1 MKRNYILFLDDIS
14 ERIEKINSYIDGMTY
29 DEFVQDDKTVSAC
42 IREIEVIGEATKQIP
57 KDITERFNDLP
68 WSLMAKMRD
77 KLIHWYFEIDEEI
90 VWNVAKDKLPDIKIQ
105 IDFIIEDLKKKLS
118 FKVLKY

>member
-1 MKRNYILFLDDIS
+1 MKRDYILFLEDIS
-14 ERIEKINSYIDGMTY
+14 DRIEKINKYIEGMY
-29 DEFVQDDKTVSAC
+29 FEDFKIDDKTVSAC

-57 KDITERFNDLP
+57 KEITDQFDELP

-90 VWNVAKDKLPDIKIQ
+90 VWNVAVNKLPNIKQQ
-105 IDFIIEDLKKKLS
+105 IDDMIYELKRKTT
-118 FKVLKY
+118 

>member
-1 MKRNYILFLDDIS
+1 MRRNYLLFLEDIS
-14 ERIEKINSYIDGMTY
+14 LRIEKIEQYTLGMTY
-29 DEFVQDDKTVSAC
+29 EEFQQDDKTVSAC

-57 KDITERFNDLP
+57 SEITNKFDELP

-90 VWNVAKDKLPDIKIQ
+90 VWNVAKNKLPSIKNQ
-105 IDFIIEDLKKKLS
+105 IDNIIKELS
-118 FKVLKY
+118 

>member
-1 MKRNYILFLDDIS
+1 MKRDYRLFLEDIS
-14 ERIEKINSYIDGMTY
+14 ERVEKIESFIEGMTFEAFAQ
-29 DEFVQDDKTVSAC
+29 DEKTVSAC

-57 KDITERFNDLP
+57 KEITEKFDDLP

-90 VWNVAKDKLPDIKIQ
+90 VWKVAKEKLPDIKKQ
-105 IDFIIEDLKKKLS
+105 IDHIIETME
-118 FKVLKY
+118 

>member
-1 MKRNYILFLDDIS
+1 
-14 ERIEKINSYIDGMTY
+14 MTY
-29 DEFVQDDKTVSAC
+29 EDFLKDDKTVSAC

-57 KDITERFNDLP
+57 QEVTQKFDALP

-90 VWNVAKDKLPDIKIQ
+90 IWNVALDKLPPIKKQ
-105 IDFIIEDLKKKLS
+105 IDAIIKQLESKK
-118 FKVLKY
+118 

>member
-1 MKRNYILFLDDIS
+1 MKRNYILFLEDIS
-14 ERIEKINSYIDGMTY
+14 TRIEKINNFIDNMSFE
-29 DEFVQDDKTVSAC
+29 EFRQDDKTVSAC

-57 KDITERFNDLP
+57 KEVTNKFNELP

-90 VWNVAKDKLPDIKIQ
+90 VWNVAVDKLPEIKEQ
-105 IDFIIEDLKKKLS
+105 IDNIIAELKNYK
-118 FKVLKY
+118 

>member
-1 MKRNYILFLDDIS
+1 MKRNYLLYLQDIAC
-14 ERIEKINSYIDGMTY
+14 RIEKINSYIDGMTY
-29 DEFVQDDKTVSAC
+29 EEFVKDDKTTSAC

-57 KDITERFNDLP
+57 KDITDRFGDLP

-90 VWNVAKDKLPDIKIQ
+90 IWNVAKDKLPPIKERIDVIIQ
-105 IDFIIEDLKKKLS
+105 EIS
-118 FKVLKY
+118 

>member
-1 MKRNYILFLDDIS
+1 MKRNYLLFLEDIS
-14 ERIEKINSYIDGMTY
+14 KRIEKINSFIDGISY
-29 DEFVQDDKTVSAC
+29 EDFVQDDKTVSAC

-57 KDITERFNDLP
+57 KEITDKFTDLP

-90 VWNVAKDKLPDIKIQ
+90 VWKVAKDKLPDIKIQ
-105 IDFIIEDLKKKLS
+105 IDDIIKDLR
-118 FKVLKY
+118 

>member
-1 MKRNYILFLDDIS
+1 MKRNYKLFLEDIS
-14 ERIEKINSYIDGMTY
+14 ERIAKIDSYTEGMSFK
-29 DEFVQDDKTVSAC
+29 EFVQDDKTVSAC

-57 KDITERFNDLP
+57 KEITDKFDDLP

-90 VWNVAKDKLPDIKIQ
+90 VWNVAKDKLPNI
-105 IDFIIEDLKKKLS
+105 KKKIDKILES
-118 FKVLKY
+118 I

>member
-1 MKRNYILFLDDIS
+1 MKRDYLLFLEDIVH
-14 ERIEKINSYIDGMTY
+14 RIEKIEAFTDGMCY
-29 DEFVQDDKTVSAC
+29 EDFQNDEKTISAC

-57 KDITERFNDLP
+57 KDIREQFGDLP

-90 VWNVAKDKLPDIKIQ
+90 VWKVIVDKLPTIKERIRDIIK
-105 IDFIIEDLKKKLS
+105 ELKK
-118 FKVLKY
+118 

>member
-1 MKRNYILFLDDIS
+1 MKRNYRLFLEDIS
-14 ERIEKINSYIDGMTY
+14 ARIGKINIFISDMNF
-29 DEFVQDDKTVSAC
+29 DEFVKDDKTVSAC

-57 KDITERFNDLP
+57 QEVRNRFSELP

-90 VWNVAKDKLPDIKIQ
+90 VWNVATKKLTQIKIQ
-105 IDFIIEDLKKKLS
+105 IDNIIKELT
-118 FKVLKY
+118 

>member
-1 MKRNYILFLDDIS
+1 MKRDYRLFLEDIS
-14 ERIEKINSYIDGMTY
+14 DRIEKIENFIEGMTFE
-29 DEFVQDDKTVSAC
+29 EFLRDDKTVSAC

-57 KDITERFNDLP
+57 KEITEKFDDLP

-90 VWNVAKDKLPDIKIQ
+90 VWKVAKEKLPDIKKQ
-105 IDFIIEDLKKKLS
+105 IDHIIETME
-118 FKVLKY
+118 

>member
-1 MKRNYILFLDDIS
+1 MKRNYILFLEDIS
-14 ERIEKINSYIDGMTY
+14 ERIEKITSYIDGMSY
-29 DEFVQDDKTVSAC
+29 DDFVKDDKTVSAC

-57 KDITERFNDLP
+57 KEVTEKFNELP

-90 VWNVAKDKLPDIKIQ
+90 VWNVATLKLPTIKIQ
-105 IDFIIEDLKKKLS
+105 IDSIVDELKSAK
-118 FKVLKY
+118 